1 MAQEYGTPPG
11 DSSHTSAGGNSDRLP
26 ASLVLSAVARHSAL
40 RNQSMIVTDD
50 MIGTATFAAGCRTLA
65 LDGVHRRYRSEPID
79 ALAEPKS
86 ASVRFI
92 GCVHFAFKAKLKA
105 VHNEDRPLRCGTI
118 AAATHFR
125 RKLAS
130 LSVTSMRAECK
141 NFDIRSGRNRDPG
154 RWVKVRCASM
164 QGSGEK

>member
-11 DSSHTSAGGNSDRLP
+11 DSSRTSAGGNSGKLP
-26 ASLVLSAVARHSAL
+26 ASLILSAIARHSAL

-65 LDGVHRRYRSEPID
+65 LDRVHRRYRSEPID

-86 ASVRFI
+86 ASVRFTS
-92 GCVHFAFKAKLKA
+92 CVHFAFKAKLKA
-105 VHNEDRPLRCGTI
+105 VHSQDRPLRCGTT
-118 AAATHFR
+118 AVATHFR

-130 LSVTSMRAECK
+130 PSVTSVRAECK
-141 NFDIRSGRNRDPG
+141 NFDICSGRNRDA
-154 RWVKVRCASM
+154 VRCVEVRCVNM
-164 QGSGEK
+164 RGSGEK